1 MQIMLIIFVFN
12 VNLDIYF
19 KMNNVLNVII
29 LIIVIN
35 VILLIKIYVNYVDLN
50 IIWIKKENV
59 SKYNNKL
66 QKVNRMRLIIY
77 LYKY

>member
-19 KMNNVLNVII
+19 KMDNVLNVII

-59 SKYNNKL
+59 SKYNNK
-66 QKVNRMRLIIY
+66 
-77 LYKY
+77 